1 MSCSEG
7 WVSCETNVFPR
18 LGSYEAVLPSV
29 AEDISSCDW
38 PKQFRLPPR
47 EPYTSSIIL
56 LNCLNYCFIRFQFI
70 SYMIRYLP
78 FCKRVCWALGQL
90 HWLREI
96 MVKGDIIAVARCR
109 SPRWPDRVT
118 GFPAC
123 PGTHQQLNIV
133 FESDLFI

>member
-1 MSCSEG
+1 M
-7 WVSCETNVFPR
+7 FPR

-29 AEDISSCDW
+29 AEDISSCVW

-47 EPYTSSIIL
+47 EPYTSSLTALTIVL
-56 LNCLNYCFIRFQFI
+56 YDLFQFI
-70 SYMIRYLP
+70 SYMIRYSR
-78 FCKRVCWALGQL
+78 FFKRVCCALGQL

-109 SPRWPDRVT
+109 SPRWPDRVA

-133 FESDLFI
+133 LESDLFIYIYIDECVLLS

>member
-1 MSCSEG
+1 MRAGSAVRPTCFRG
-7 WVSCETNVFPR
+7 
-18 LGSYEAVLPSV
+18 LGAMKQF
-29 AEDISSCDW
+29 CHQW
-38 PKQFRLPPR
+38 PKISLHVTGRSNSGYLHGSHTHPP
-47 EPYTSSIIL
+47 SSSLTALTIVL
-56 LNCLNYCFIRFQFI
+56 YDLFQFI